1 MQTIRAFSPGLVR
14 GNRLHTVCGFPTD
27 QHRMG
32 DDRLVM
38 CPPDFTHNMGE
49 GENTSETLKWL
60 PGVARYV
67 EQHGELPPGVRE

>member
-1 MQTIRAFSPGLVR
+1 
-14 GNRLHTVCGFPTD
+14 VCGFPTD

-49 GENTSETLKWL
+49 GENTSATLKWL
-60 PGVARYV
+60 PC
-67 EQHGELPPGVRE
+67 